1 MKPAGVATGNWQ
13 DRPASRGSPQLLGSG
28 AGLFRTG
35 MDPFALRHVT
45 FLLTLDLLRA
55 ATMFASPTSVRPW
68 GGLDFTLLQQLKFSS
83 SPASCKNMT
92 LCCAAALYCGAVRLD
107 SPPRRRCA
115 TCSLH
120 ARLALLA
127 LLGLRLASVA
137 AAYSSHPAWQT
148 SHVAFSWMTCK
159 LPEHFCFRGAQLVKA
174 SRPTRRRRAIGCNV
188 FHVRIL
194 LPGNSRTLAAAECC
208 HYSVAAPTI
217 NMTNLIRLNP
227 MWTYLIYGL
236 GLRLLLGIPLHQAAK
251 HTVCAWKP
259 TNIAQARCAITAQ
272 D

>member
-1 MKPAGVATGNWQ
+1 
-13 DRPASRGSPQLLGSG
+13 
-28 AGLFRTG
+28 

-68 GGLDFTLLQQLKFSS
+68 GGAGFYTFTAAEVQLKPRFLQEHDSVLRS
-83 SPASCKNMT
+83 T
-92 LCCAAALYCGAVRLD
+92 ALYCGAVRLD
-107 SPPRRRCA
+107 SPPTRRCA

-127 LLGLRLASVA
+127 LLGLRLAAVA

-174 SRPTRRRRAIGCNV
+174 SRPTRRRRASGCNV

-217 NMTNLIRLNP
+217 NMTN
-227 MWTYLIYGL
+227 
-236 GLRLLLGIPLHQAAK
+236 
-251 HTVCAWKP
+251 
-259 TNIAQARCAITAQ
+259 
-272 D
+272 